1 MPSKPPSAPLNVGVA
16 SPFELVLTGLS
27 AMLRRHPARVTL
39 CGAPGQDGQL
49 SGLDVVLYD
58 TAALDPTGGADG
70 GADLDHLVR
79 ANARV
84 VALARPQ
91 EPALTATALER
102 GAAGVVPMDAS
113 ATQVINVLERVA
125 RAAPGGTRSTRHVD
139 ARMLLLPHDLTVR
152 EFEVLAL
159 VAAGLSNAEIA
170 ERLYVSVNTV
180 KTYVRAAYRKIGVD
194 RRSQAVIWCTH
205 HGIAAN

>member
-1 MPSKPPSAPLNVGVA
+1 MPRKESSPPLTVGVI

-27 AMLRRHPARVTL
+27 SMLRRHPLEVTVL
-39 CGAPGQDGQL
+39 DASVSDGHL
-49 SGLDVVLYD
+49 AGLDVVLYD
-58 TAALDPTGGADG
+58 TAGLDPVDG
-70 GADLDHLVR
+70 TAGSDLDHLVR
-79 ANARV
+79 SNARV

-91 EPALTATALER
+91 EPALTTAAFEH
-102 GAAGVVPMDAS
+102 GVAGVVPMDAS
-113 ATQVINVLERVA
+113 AAEVIDVLDRVA
-125 RAAPGGTRSTRHVD
+125 RAAPGGTPSTRHVD
-139 ARMLLLPHDLTVR
+139 AKVLLLPHGLTVR

-194 RRSQAVIWCTH
+194 RRAQAVIWCTH
-205 HGIAAN
+205 HGISAN